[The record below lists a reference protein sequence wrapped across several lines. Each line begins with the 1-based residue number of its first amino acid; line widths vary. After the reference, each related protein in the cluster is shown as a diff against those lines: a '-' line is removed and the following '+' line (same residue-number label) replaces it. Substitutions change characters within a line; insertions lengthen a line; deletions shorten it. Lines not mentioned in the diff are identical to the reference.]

1 MKILVVGFSEQ
12 ALKTIEVL
20 LQLEFSRYTYCSVPR
35 LVSESYTSLLPNVSA
50 NQQKCNYCIVDL
62 DGIGIKEYSI
72 VAREKVL
79 RLTNNKPSI
88 FVSRFAQEQWSEDSL
103 LRHNVVLGYLYSRQE
118 LIDALNKILIGEND
132 LMASAA
138 YNITNMNIAEQ
149 PKNNTFKLAP
159 LAERSKFSRRFLVQR
174 WQDIQQYPIVEHLL
188 EIFSQTSPYMLYIG
202 DHELLVDPSE
212 GSIFMKSFT
221 CVLDYFILIS
231 GFSFTSFNITARSLE
246 MEDFFQEKNRCIA
259 AGYRISS
266 LSLFVWQVFQE
277 VLPHELKL
285 NNEFGLS
292 LKMKYMPNF
301 MAMRSVPPYMQS
313 VTAVCLTSA
322 QNFDNLRK
330 IFHYLQEEHLNRVFF
345 LALLADV
352 SDNNYIY
359 INVADAPTLTHA
371 TETKPS
377 SATTSEADKNDGVEK
392 AKKTGF
398 LSRLL
403 KKLISSF

>member
-20 LQLEFSRYTYCSVPR
+20 LQLEFSRYQYCSVPR
-35 LVSESYTSLLPNVSA
+35 LVAENYVTLLPNVSA

-79 RLTNNKPSI
+79 RLTNGKPSI

-103 LRHNVVLGYLYSRQE
+103 LRNNVVLGYLYSRQE
-118 LIDALNKILIGEND
+118 LIDALNKILVGEND
-132 LMASAA
+132 FMASSA
-138 YNITNMNIAEQ
+138 YNMTNIAEQ

-159 LAERSKFSRRFLVQR
+159 LAERSKFARRFLAQR
-174 WQDIQQYPIVEHLL
+174 WQDIEQYPIVDHLL

-212 GSIFMKSFT
+212 GSIFMKTFT

-231 GFSFTSFNITARSLE
+231 GFHFTSFNITARSLD
-246 MEDFFQEKNRCIA
+246 MEEFFQEKNRCIA
-259 AGYRISS
+259 EGYRISS
-266 LSLFVWQVFQE
+266 LSLFVWQIFQE

-285 NNEFGLS
+285 NNEFGLN

-352 SDNNYIY
+352 SDSNYIY
-359 INVADAPTLTHA
+359 INVADAPTLMA

-377 SATTSEADKNDGVEK
+377 PATTSDKNDGVEK

>member
-20 LQLEFSRYTYCSVPR
+20 LQLEFSRYQYCSVPR
-35 LVSESYTSLLPNVSA
+35 LVAENYVTLLPNVSA

-62 DGIGIKEYSI
+62 DGIGIKDYSI
-72 VAREKVL
+72 SAREKVL

-103 LRHNVVLGYLYSRQE
+103 LRNNVVLGYLYSRQE
-118 LIDALNKILIGEND
+118 LIDALNKILIGENNF
-132 LMASAA
+132 MTSPA
-138 YNITNMNIAEQ
+138 YGLPHGTERT
-149 PKNNTFKLAP
+149 KNYAPKLAP
-159 LAERSKFSRRFLVQR
+159 LAERSKFARRFLAQR
-174 WQDIQQYPIVEHLL
+174 WQDAKLYPIVDHLL
-188 EIFSQTSPYMLYIG
+188 EIFSQTSPYSLYIG
-202 DHELLVDPSE
+202 EHELLVDPSE
-212 GSIFMKSFT
+212 GSIFMKSLS
-221 CVLDYFILIS
+221 CVLDYFILLS
-231 GFSFTSFNITARSLE
+231 GFGFTSFNINARSLD
-246 MEDFFQEKNRCIA
+246 MEEFFQEKNRCIT

-285 NNEFGLS
+285 NNELGLS

-352 SDNNYIY
+352 SDSNYIY
-359 INVADAPTLTHA
+359 INSVDAPTLTPT
-371 TETKPS
+371 TETQ
-377 SATTSEADKNDGVEK
+377 TSQETALNKNDGIEK